1 LCANCVDVVFVSV
14 AELSVAAIA
23 LAEQKLTMQQVHKAA
38 IDELQKK
45 LVNKETAYTEVH
57 TKLIH
62 EKEFAVAETKKK
74 QWVFLFS

>member
-1 LCANCVDVVFVSV
+1 
-14 AELSVAAIA
+14 
-23 LAEQKLTMQQVHKAA
+23 MQQVHKAA